1 LKEWRRLLL
10 ACGDTRECR
19 QGESGQDNDETTILW
34 TRKMSSIVSI
44 NL

>member
-19 QGESGQDNDETTILW
+19 QGASGQDND
-34 TRKMSSIVSI
+34 IVDSH
-44 NL
+44 NEFYSFN